1 MNRKKAIQ
9 IIAKIINDQ
18 PIISANGFISRELF
32 NTYEKKSNFYML
44 GSMGLASSIGLGVA
58 LRNPKKTIYVFDG
71 DGNILMNLGSMT
83 TIGTIKPKNLVHI
96 IFDNSIHE
104 STGGQPTNSKKIDL
118 GKIAQ
123 CVNYKTFVAQDEKK
137 LEKIMKNIKFGKG
150 PILLKIKIS
159 KTTKIEKRISIEPTE
174 IKSRFQESI
183 IQAKKQKYF

>member
-71 DGNILMNLGSMT
+71 DGNILMNMGSMT

-123 CVNYKTFVAQDEKK
+123 CVNYKTFVAQDEKE

-174 IKSRFQESI
+174 IKSRFQKSI
-183 IQAKKQKYF
+183 I

>member
-123 CVNYKTFVAQDEKK
+123 CVNYKTFVAQDEKE

-174 IKSRFQESI
+174 IRSRFQKSI
-183 IQAKKQKYF
+183 I

>member
-9 IIAKIINDQ
+9 IIAKTINDQ

-71 DGNILMNLGSMT
+71 DGNILMNMGSMT

-123 CVNYKTFVAQDEKK
+123 CVNYKTFVAQDEKE
-137 LEKIMKNIKFGKG
+137 LEKIMKNTKFGKG

-174 IKSRFQESI
+174 IKSRFQKSI
-183 IQAKKQKYF
+183 I

>member
-44 GSMGLASSIGLGVA
+44 GSMGLASSIGLGVV

-183 IQAKKQKYF
+183 I

>member
-1 MNRKKAIQ
+1 MDRKKAIQ
-9 IIAKIINDQ
+9 IITKIINDQ

-58 LRNPKKTIYVFDG
+58 LRNPKKTIYIFDG

-83 TIGTIKPKNLVHI
+83 TIGTIRPKNLVHI

-123 CVNYKTFVAQDEKK
+123 CVNYKTFVAKDENE

-159 KTTKIEKRISIEPTE
+159 KTTKIGKRISIEPIE
-174 IKSRFQESI
+174 IKSRFQESMI
-183 IQAKKQKYF
+183 

>member
-9 IIAKIINDQ
+9 IIAKTINDQ

-71 DGNILMNLGSMT
+71 DGNILMNMGSMT

-123 CVNYKTFVAQDEKK
+123 CVSYKTFVAKDENE

-183 IQAKKQKYF
+183 I

>member
-9 IIAKIINDQ
+9 IIAKTINDQ

-58 LRNPKKTIYVFDG
+58 LRNPKKTVYVFDG

-123 CVNYKTFVAQDEKK
+123 CVNYKTFVAQDEKE

-174 IKSRFQESI
+174 IRSRFQKSI
-183 IQAKKQKYF
+183 I

>member
-9 IIAKIINDQ
+9 IIAKTINDQ

-123 CVNYKTFVAQDEKK
+123 CVNYKTFVAQDEKE

-174 IKSRFQESI
+174 IRSRFQKSI
-183 IQAKKQKYF
+183 I

>member
-58 LRNPKKTIYVFDG
+58 LKNPKKTIYVFDG

-123 CVNYKTFVAQDEKK
+123 CVNYKTFVAQDEKE

-174 IKSRFQESI
+174 IRSRFQKSI
-183 IQAKKQKYF
+183 I